1 MPVTD
6 DQVAALRLLL
16 RGDIDRHRQLYKQ
29 LSGTWDQAGY
39 TALVSAAL
47 LGTISRY
54 IDQQSTGAGPGPDAF
69 RCRGQAGVAE
79 CTEQDL
85 THGGPEGFQVLRL
98 VELMADIQPGEEALD
113 ALLADARKMAGQ
125 MLESQQRGVPAIS
138 DAMVAALRMYLC
150 VLHTDAD
157 PDPAETGRQLVA
169 RIKASGTA
177 GFEVL
182 ALAAFTVAA
191 RRHFA
196 PSTAWSPA
204 DVIRYVARVR
214 SDSAE
219 MAAQLNAVAAENQ
232 LRIALGQKVPAH
244 PDMAARGKA
253 QMFLLDTLTV
263 GYTGSDLD
271 SLLAEARAM
280 ADQMI
285 AASRESASQ
294 RR

>member
-1 MPVTD
+1 VPVAD
-6 DQVAALRLLL
+6 GQVAALRLLL
-16 RGDIDRHRQLYKQ
+16 RGDIDRHRQLYEQ

-47 LGTISRY
+47 LETISVY

-69 RCRGQAGVAE
+69 RYRGQGDVAE
-79 CTEQDL
+79 YTDQDL

-113 ALLADARKMAGQ
+113 ALLAAARKLADQ
-125 MLESQQRGVPAIS
+125 MLESQQRGVPAIP
-138 DAMVAALRMYLC
+138 DVMVAALRMYLC
-150 VLHTDAD
+150 VLHTDTD

-196 PSTAWSPA
+196 PAWRPA

-219 MAAQLNAVAAENQ
+219 MAAQLDAVAAENQ
-232 LRIALGQKVPAH
+232 LRIALGQKVPPH

-253 QMFLLDTLTV
+253 QMFLLDALTA
-263 GYTGSDLD
+263 GYTGTDLD
-271 SLLAEARAM
+271 SLLSEARAM

-294 RR
+294 GR